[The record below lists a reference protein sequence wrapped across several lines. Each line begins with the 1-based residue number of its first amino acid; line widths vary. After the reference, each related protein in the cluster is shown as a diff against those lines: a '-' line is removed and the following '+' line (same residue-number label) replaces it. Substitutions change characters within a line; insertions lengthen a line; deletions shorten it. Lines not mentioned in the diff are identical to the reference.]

1 MPAVQAGE
9 SVVDILEV
17 QDLLALAA
25 NHVVERITRCTS
37 LLAAGKRGRCGGR
50 EGADGVVGVG
60 GVVDGVG
67 HGGGERGS
75 WCGGGIHLAVLAV
88 WGGSCRWSEIVIL
101 KDTVLGRGCPLGLR
115 DGF

>member
-1 MPAVQAGE
+1 MLAVQAVE
-9 SVVDILEV
+9 RVVDILEV

-25 NHVVERITRCTS
+25 DHIVERVPRCAS
-37 LLAAGKRGRCGGR
+37 LLATGKRGWCGGW

-75 WCGGGIHLAVLAV
+75 WCGGGIHLAVFAV
-88 WGGSCRWSEIVIL
+88 WGGHGGSCRWSEIVIL
-101 KDTVLGRGCPLGLR
+101 TDTVLG
-115 DGF
+115 